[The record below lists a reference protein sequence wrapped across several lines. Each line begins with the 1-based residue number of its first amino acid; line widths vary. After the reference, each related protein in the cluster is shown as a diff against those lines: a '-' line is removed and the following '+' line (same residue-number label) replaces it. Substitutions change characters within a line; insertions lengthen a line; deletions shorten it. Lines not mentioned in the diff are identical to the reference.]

1 MQPNQRAFSEFI
13 RRTLTVI
20 GLVVAVALLLLLFW
34 QIVDVLLLTFAG
46 VMVAVAL
53 VALSRW
59 VDNHTPLPYG
69 LALSMIVLLGL
80 ALLAGMVWWM
90 APAIAQQGQVLVDSI
105 DFSLE
110 QVQSFVNQRLPWS
123 WETLRSQV
131 MGASSLIQR
140 GPGVLSEVTG
150 IFSTALNGLT
160 NLLII
165 LFVGIYLAI
174 NPKAYVNGVVRL
186 VPKHRRERTRE
197 ILHALGY
204 TLRWFLIARGASV
217 LIVGALSIVGLW
229 LLGIPLALVLGVL
242 TGLLSFVP
250 IVGVIASYLP
260 PILVALTI
268 SPQQALYVFLLYVG
282 IQFVE
287 SYFLTPVI
295 QKRAVDL
302 PPVLTILAQVAF
314 GVIFGVL
321 GVLLASPIAAVVL
334 VAVQM
339 IYVEDVLGDREIEVR
354 AEEQTEVG
362 ADRAPQQREGE

>member
-1 MQPNQRAFSEFI
+1 MQAEQHVFSKFT

-34 QIVDVLLLTFAG
+34 QIVDVLLLAFAG

-53 VALSRW
+53 ASTSRW
-59 VDNHTPLPYG
+59 VNNHTPLPYG
-69 LALSMIVLLGL
+69 LALVIIVLLSL
-80 ALLAGMVWWM
+80 ALLGGMVWWM
-90 APAIAQQGQVLVDSI
+90 APAIAGQGQVLVDSI
-105 DFSLE
+105 DMSTE
-110 QVQSFVNQRLPWS
+110 QVRAFVNQRLPWS
-123 WETLRSQV
+123 WETLRSQ
-131 MGASSLIQR
+131 MPGAGSLLQR
-140 GPGVLSEVTG
+140 GPSVVSRVTG
-150 IFSTALNGLT
+150 VFSTALNGLT

-174 NPKAYVNGVVRL
+174 NPKAYINGTVRL
-186 VPKHRRERTRE
+186 MPKHRRERARE
-197 ILHALGY
+197 IMYAMGY
-204 TLRWFLIARGASV
+204 SLRWFLIARGASV
-217 LIVGALSIVGLW
+217 LIVGGLSIAGLW

-250 IVGVIASYLP
+250 IVGVIASYVP
-260 PILVALTI
+260 PVLVALTI

-339 IYVEDVLGDREIEVR
+339 IYVEDVLQDRQIEVR
-354 AEEQTEVG
+354 AEEQTEAN
-362 ADRAPQQREGE
+362 ADHESQVRGDE